1 MEITMPETIL
11 HRVHEIAEK
20 DSMSEEFAHQY
31 SRSANEGQSST
42 TYQ

>member
-20 DSMSEEFAHQY
+20 DSMSEGWGFLDMQMEHFDL
-31 SRSANEGQSST
+31 NDEEE
-42 TYQ
+42 